1 MPTVI
6 GKNVLL
12 VDATEGSEI
21 ETVGYE
27 ITHNMPIHMRKVL
40 AKNAKKEM
48 FMYESVRFDEGVDGL
63 AGLVGEE
70 DDEDEVE
77 DKIEEIESHIR
88 EVLTKP
94 ELRRSVIGMRPDF
107 VITLAAV

>member
-6 GKNVLL
+6 GMNVLL

-21 ETVGYE
+21 VTFGYE

-40 AKNAKKEM
+40 AKNAKNEM
-48 FMYESVRFDEGVDGL
+48 FMYESVRFDDGVDGL

-77 DKIEEIESHIR
+77 AKIEDIESHLQD
-88 EVLTKP
+88 VLTKP
-94 ELRRSVIGMRPDF
+94 ELRRS
-107 VITLAAV
+107 